1 METVTK
7 PKGAG
12 RQNKPGRDAEVVSI
26 TDAGAPHSDEIRSRM
41 IKYATAMG
49 IRMACLGLLFVLDGW
64 FKLIAV
70 AGAVF
75 LPWIAVVIANGG
87 DMAEAPSEHLI
98 GVPLQGELPAE
109 VGAETGAEDS
119 DGAGE
124 DAGDGDS
131 GDGVIQ
137 GEILSERDRWD
148 DGDTA

>member
-87 DMAEAPSEHLI
+87 DMAEAPSENLI

-109 VGAETGAEDS
+109 AGEASDDGEGTGVDDS
-119 DGAGE
+119 D
-124 DAGDGDS
+124 
-131 GDGVIQ
+131 DGVIQ
-137 GEILSERDRWD
+137 GEILSERDRRD
-148 DGDTA
+148 GGDTA